1 MHRVKSAFFLTI
13 LLAVIFPAQT
23 AFAQPAEEAEKTRK
37 DIYSAWTAYLNSL
50 KSFSGRKEQHLTCS
64 DGSKED
70 SAREFFVSPPYI
82 LSVFSDGGADPELV
96 GISNPK
102 YYARVRY
109 DGKRALLN
117 DIVKLEDSDRLGG
130 DWFDNEELNE
140 NLTLRC
146 SKSRTNNRIIGLLGD
161 PLRIFPFWLPGL
173 LKDERFTFAITES
186 VQDGGRRTAVVSF
199 AGDPPIRVS
208 PIHEMLE
215 VKLTLMPEHYW
226 LPVRAECLVIECGEE
241 IHVTLENEYDFHFSV
256 PVLTRQIRKIEGAYT
271 GEEVITVT
279 GIKENITIDPKDFT
293 LTRWGL
299 PEPEFGVSPEDL
311 VRVIL
316 ISLGS
321 VFVAA
326 ALVRFY
332 RKRRP
337 SVQ

>member
-23 AFAQPAEEAEKTRK
+23 AFAQPAEEVEKTRK

-50 KSFSGRKEQHLTCS
+50 KSFSGRKERHLTGS

-109 DGKRALLN
+109 DGKETLL
-117 DIVKLEDSDRLGG
+117 DEAVKLEESDRLKRY
-130 DWFDNEELNE
+130 WFDSEELNE
-140 NLTLRC
+140 DLTVRC

-173 LKDERFTFAITES
+173 LKDGRFTFAITES
-186 VQDGGRRTAVVSF
+186 APEDGRRTAAVSF
-199 AGDPPIRVS
+199 TGDPPIRVS

-316 ISLGS
+316 IILGS